1 MVVHSQFWSGVHFR
15 IEADAPLDD
24 LEIMDKDYIENKKRG
39 AETRFKNRIETATKG
54 LFHKKDRF
62 QNSEISNALILH
74 LDGDK
79 KYTQKSERY
88 YRKLGLRAI
97 VKNVP
102 ENKQPQVIRH
112 VN

>member
-1 MVVHSQFWSGVHFR
+1 METRLQFWSGVHYR
-15 IEADAPLDD
+15 IEADAPIDD
-24 LEIMDKDYIENKKRG
+24 LEIMDKEYIETKKRG
-39 AETRFKNRIETATKG
+39 AENKLKKRIETAARG
-54 LFHKKDRF
+54 LFQNKNRF
-62 QNSEISNALILH
+62 QNSEVSSALILH

-102 ENKQPQVIRH
+102 ENRQPQVIRCI
-112 VN
+112 N